1 MKYQFI
7 VNIMPYK
14 IVVVDDD
21 ADLLRLVRIKL
32 SKEGFDVVTAV
43 DGEEGAAAI
52 LREKPD
58 VMIVDVMM
66 PKKDGYQVLTEVRVK
81 MGKKT
86 PIAIMLT
93 AKAETRDIAK
103 GLESG
108 ADDYITKPFSPRE
121 LVERINVALVRRG
134 KEGLSFKK

>member
-1 MKYQFI
+1 
-7 VNIMPYK
+7 MPYK
-14 IVVVDDD
+14 IVAIDDD

-32 SKEGFDVVTAV
+32 TKEGFEVVTAV
-43 DGEEGAAAI
+43 DGEDGVSAV

-58 VMIVDVMM
+58 VMIVDIMM
-66 PKKDGYQVLTEVRVK
+66 PKKDGYQVLTEVREK

-93 AKAETRDIAK
+93 AKAETKDIVK
-103 GLESG
+103 GLETG

-121 LVERINVALVRRG
+121 LIERINVALLKRG
-134 KEGLSFKK
+134 KDALSFKK

>member
-1 MKYQFI
+1 
-7 VNIMPYK
+7 MPYK
-14 IVVVDDD
+14 IVAIDDD

-32 SKEGFDVVTAV
+32 TKEGFEVVTAV
-43 DGEEGAAAI
+43 DGEEGVSAV

-66 PKKDGYQVLTEVRVK
+66 PKKDGYQVLTEVREK

-86 PIAIMLT
+86 PVAIMLT
-93 AKAETRDIAK
+93 ARAETKDIVK
-103 GLESG
+103 GLETG

-121 LVERINVALVRRG
+121 LIERINVAMLKRG
-134 KEGLSFKK
+134 KDAISFKK

>member
-1 MKYQFI
+1 LKYQFI

>member
-1 MKYQFI
+1 VI
-7 VNIMPYK
+7 ILPYK
-14 IVVVDDD
+14 IVAIDDD

-32 SKEGFDVVTAV
+32 TKEGFEVVTAV
-43 DGEEGAAAI
+43 NGEEGVSAV

-58 VMIVDVMM
+58 VMIIDIMM
-66 PKKDGYQVLTEVRVK
+66 PKKDGYQVLTELREK

-86 PIAIMLT
+86 PIAIILT
-93 AKAETRDIAK
+93 AKAETKDIVK

-121 LVERINVALVRRG
+121 LIERINVALLKRG
-134 KEGLSFKK
+134 KDGLSFKK

>member
-1 MKYQFI
+1 VI
-7 VNIMPYK
+7 ILPYK
-14 IVVVDDD
+14 IVAIDDD

-32 SKEGFDVVTAV
+32 TKEGFEVVTAV
-43 DGEEGAAAI
+43 NGEEGVSAV

-58 VMIVDVMM
+58 VMIIDIMM
-66 PKKDGYQVLTEVRVK
+66 PKKDGYQVLTELREK

-86 PIAIMLT
+86 PIAIILT
-93 AKAETRDIAK
+93 AKAETKDIVK

-121 LVERINVALVRRG
+121 LIVRINVALLKRG
-134 KEGLSFKK
+134 KDGLSFKK